1 MGVLLCVELAE
12 IEPSKGGDGVLGGS
26 PRRGIVKL
34 KHWCILSVQENKRLD
49 HALHVRP
56 WNADG
61 LLREC
66 DFCGDRFHHLAA
78 HVMVPARASG
88 IPGVYGIFCS
98 WNCAKRYLLRLGNRP
113 WFALMAITALR
124 TGCRLPILVNGNEK
138 QIVRFI
144 PKDLANVMMRKYIHT
159 PLPPITETE
168 GETRS
173 DSQPEVYDIY

>member
-1 MGVLLCVELAE
+1 
-12 IEPSKGGDGVLGGS
+12 
-26 PRRGIVKL
+26 
-34 KHWCILSVQENKRLD
+34 
-49 HALHVRP
+49 
-56 WNADG
+56 
-61 LLREC
+61 
-66 DFCGDRFHHLAA
+66 
-78 HVMVPARASG
+78 
-88 IPGVYGIFCS
+88 
-98 WNCAKRYLLRLGNRP
+98 
-113 WFALMAITALR
+113 MAITALR